1 MPIVVRTKLCLVALF
16 VGMAIAGL
24 IARWFFGV
32 DI

>member
-1 MPIVVRTKLCLVALF
+1 MPLVVRIKLAVLAMF